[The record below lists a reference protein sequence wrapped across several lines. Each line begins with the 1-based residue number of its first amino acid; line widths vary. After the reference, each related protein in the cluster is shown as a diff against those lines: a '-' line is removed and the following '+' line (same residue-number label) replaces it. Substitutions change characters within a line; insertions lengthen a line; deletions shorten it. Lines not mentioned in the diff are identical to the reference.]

1 MAFQKKHWFDNDIN
15 IKYFDWV
22 LDGLFPGIKVGMSMD
37 MAPSHI
43 SGRVAAYFKQK
54 YDEGRL
60 VVGFINGG
68 LTSVLQVCDLVANK
82 TFKAQKKLYL
92 RFRDKFIKAERAK
105 TPDQP
110 IRCIKIK
117 VQIVKLT
124 EIVEEATKIFNIGQ
138 RTNSSIEKNVRSAG
152 QDLTDSMQEGVQLPP

>member
-1 MAFQKKHWFDNDIN
+1 MVFQSKHWFDNDIN

-22 LDGLFPGIKVGMSMD
+22 LDGLFPGIKVVMSMG
-37 MAPSHI
+37 MTPSHI

-54 YDEGRL
+54 YGTGRL

-68 LTSVLQVCDLVANK
+68 LTSVLQVCDLVAKK

-117 VQIVKLT
+117 VQIVK
-124 EIVEEATKIFNIGQ
+124 VDK
-138 RTNSSIEKNVRSAG
+138 
-152 QDLTDSMQEGVQLPP
+152 DC